1 MPEKIDHIIKKAIG
15 DYEMP
20 GTGDWESFYDLW
32 QAEEGIVDSERKESR
47 DFDEAV
53 RKALEDK
60 DIEAGT
66 PDWAAFAALM
76 ETAEKKAG
84 VEEDLAFDEE
94 VKSTLEDYAD
104 FPMDPDHWRK
114 FSYRLDQL
122 NNRPRMILMKVAE
135 VAAVIFI
142 LYHLSY
148 FYKDYARQETGAESP
163 VSITDRI
170 PGGKS
175 KNETAIPAPND
186 LDLGGVDSEEN
197 ISPAEPVEDVAEN
210 ESSPWHAAEDEKMA
224 GSLKGNVFSTDEKQE
239 IVGEEPVQKSGLF
252 YESFPGEL
260 AFADRHQMEAES
272 DPFPLKA
279 VDVAEMLPSS
289 DIRIDYP
296 ALTAERDESAVRL
309 ALQDISL
316 IRMASLGDTL
326 LNMTPVFQVVRPR
339 LHSTFETGIF
349 ADATT
354 IQIQDSYSFS
364 TFMPRN
370 EVRLNPGYFM
380 RYKIMYKNLYGSIG
394 ADYVEIKYS
403 GLNQMNEIAMV
414 SLPFELGYN
423 IINIPHFRFYIGG
436 GVAGRFVPVADY
448 SSESFNMA
456 SDYNKLES
464 KEKTNGLLKNGP
476 FEINSYLSGRYTIG
490 FDTNVF
496 RNISIGLHYS
506 HDFWLKGEGI
516 GFNYD
521 KFKSS
526 HLALGVGYQF

>member
-1 MPEKIDHIIKKAIG
+1 MSEKIDHIIKKAIG

-20 GTGDWESFYDLW
+20 GTGDWQSFYDLW
-32 QAEEGIVDSERKESR
+32 QAVEGFPDSEREESK
-47 DFDEAV
+47 DFDETV
-53 RKALEDK
+53 RKALEDA
-60 DIEAGT
+60 DIEAGA
-66 PDWAAFAALM
+66 PDWASFAALM
-76 ETAEKKAG
+76 ETAEENAG
-84 VEEDLAFDEE
+84 AEEDLAFDEE
-94 VKSTLEDYAD
+94 VKSSLEGYAN

-148 FYKDYARQETGAESP
+148 FYKDYSRQETGAESP

-170 PGGKS
+170 LGEGDA
-175 KNETAIPAPND
+175 KNETVIPAPND
-186 LDLGGVDSEEN
+186 LGLNGVDSEEN
-197 ISPAEPVEDVAEN
+197 SPAAEPAEDITEN
-210 ESSPWHAAEDEKMA
+210 ESAPRLTPKDEKMT
-224 GSLKGNVFSTDEKQE
+224 GSLKSIALSVDEKNE
-239 IVGEEPVQKSGLF
+239 IAGEGGVQKKDLRPENFLDETVIPTKNIEVG
-252 YESFPGEL
+252 
-260 AFADRHQMEAES
+260 S

-279 VDVAEMLPSS
+279 DVAEMLPSS
-289 DIRIDYP
+289 EIRIDYP
-296 ALTAERDESAVRL
+296 AVAAQRDESVDRL
-309 ALQDISL
+309 AMHDISL
-316 IRMASLGDTL
+316 IRLASLSDTL

-364 TFMPRN
+364 TFIPRN

-423 IINIPHFRFYIGG
+423 IINVPHFRFYIGG

-448 SSESFNMA
+448 SSESFNLA

-496 RNISIGLHYS
+496 RNISVGLHYS

-526 HLALGVGYQF
+526 HLGLGIGYQF